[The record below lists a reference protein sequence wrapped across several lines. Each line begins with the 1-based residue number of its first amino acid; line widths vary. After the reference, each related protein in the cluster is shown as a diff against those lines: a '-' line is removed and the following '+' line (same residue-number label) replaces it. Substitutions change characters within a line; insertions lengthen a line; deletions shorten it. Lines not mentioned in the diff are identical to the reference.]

1 MKPVDHD
8 DLTFQLNS
16 LQHHIEIIYV
26 KQAFNVHSFK
36 ITNEWRKKK
45 QEIRHCLCTL
55 DQDRFF
61 WFCISEPV
69 PFITHTQFFL
79 SLEIFFKI
87 N

>member
-26 KQAFNVHSFK
+26 KQLFNVHSFK
-36 ITNEWRKKK
+36 TTNEGMKKK
-45 QEIRHCLCTL
+45 QEIRHCLCTS
-55 DQDRFF
+55 DQHRLFLIY
-61 WFCISEPV
+61 ISEPV
-69 PFITHTQFFL
+69 PLITHTQFFL
-79 SLEIFFKI
+79 SLEIIFKI